1 MVIYFF
7 QLCFFVVL
15 LEVVVLVKEC
25 LCLILYWEKVHIIF
39 QKKYYRETRKT
50 QLFSVITRKKAQFA
64 LTLSLPVVIK
74 TEFLLTISI
83 QYQPHK

>member
-1 MVIYFF
+1 MVIYFFF

-39 QKKYYRETRKT
+39 QKEYYR
-50 QLFSVITRKKAQFA
+50 
-64 LTLSLPVVIK
+64 
-74 TEFLLTISI
+74 
-83 QYQPHK
+83 